1 MTPADLAVDPCAQQ
15 RDPENQQSDQNDDPQ
30 FRPPTYHYHQ
40 FHATAHALSGHVR
53 APINQRIERHVP
65 IELNDE
71 RGGHLTRFTDDV
83 SIEGLIGVK
92 KARTRVSGSA
102 SPKHQAWVT
111 LSTTVLEGL
120 NVFEVITAD
129 RVVGQVSTE
138 HAFDHG
144 HIPSVTFLGTR
155 FENLQVCGVEVVVTY
170 KFDVC
175 GDKPKEDNKS
185 YLTKR
190 DFLKATQ
197 GKLQEI
203 VESGYLFGEAAN
215 QYHRRLEDITRLL
228 DEGQGCSI
236 TCSLV
241 ESIDISAVQKRI
253 PKARTVGHVIVI
265 PDFGAVSLGEV
276 RVGVEQPTPGRS
288 KRSMN
293 GNPQA
298 SNYFELTMLNMELGC
313 VGNAS
318 VQVGKNK
325 TNGTTNP

>member
-138 HAFDHG
+138 HAFDNG

-155 FENLQVCGVEVVVTY
+155 FENLQVCGVEVDVTY

-175 GDKPKEDNKS
+175 GDKPDGDNKS
-185 YLTKR
+185 YFALNLLTYKLR
-190 DFLKATQ
+190 WVSC
-197 GKLQEI
+197 GK
-203 VESGYLFGEAAN
+203 
-215 QYHRRLEDITRLL
+215 
-228 DEGQGCSI
+228 
-236 TCSLV
+236 
-241 ESIDISAVQKRI
+241 
-253 PKARTVGHVIVI
+253 
-265 PDFGAVSLGEV
+265 
-276 RVGVEQPTPGRS
+276 
-288 KRSMN
+288 
-293 GNPQA
+293 
-298 SNYFELTMLNMELGC
+298 
-313 VGNAS
+313 
-318 VQVGKNK
+318 
-325 TNGTTNP
+325 

>member
-1 MTPADLAVDPCAQQ
+1 MTPTDVADDPCAQQ
-15 RDPENQQSDQNDDPQ
+15 RDTENLQSDQNIDPQ
-30 FRPPTYHYHQ
+30 FRPPTHHYHQ

-83 SIEGLIGVK
+83 SIEGLISVK

-138 HAFDHG
+138 HAFDNG
-144 HIPSVTFLGTR
+144 HIPTVTFLGTR
-155 FENLQVCGVEVVVTY
+155 FENLRVCGVEVNVTY

-175 GDKPKEDNKS
+175 GDKPDGDKDS
-185 YLTKR
+185 YLTKKG
-190 DFLKATQ
+190 FLEATQ
-197 GKLQEI
+197 SKVQKI
-203 VESGYLFGEAAN
+203 VQSGFLFGEAAK
-215 QYHRRLEDITRLL
+215 QYDRRLEDITRLMK
-228 DEGQGCSI
+228 EGKGCSI

-241 ESIDISAVQKRI
+241 ESIDIKKVQERI

-288 KRSMN
+288 SRSMN

-325 TNGTTNP
+325 SNGTTNP